1 MKIVHAPTEIAGQM
15 GILTQQLRK
24 EGHKVAGFNGFHT
37 FLNYKEGIINTDGF
51 EVLKEFQFLLDNV
64 DIFHFYNSNTFLTD
78 FIDIPML
85 KAKGKKLVMHHWGSD
100 VRKDGMVKELNPYP
114 LPPTYY
120 TDEEIDKQLTF
131 LSQYIDVA
139 IVQDYE
145 VYQYVKDYYKK
156 VFILPLACN
165 VDDIQ
170 PAYPLVTNNNPLIIH
185 APTNREFKGSDYV
198 EAAIEKIQGKA
209 PFTYQVL
216 EKVSH
221 ETAMQTY
228 MSSDIIIDQLL
239 CGSYGMLSVEA
250 MAMGKPVVAYIR
262 DDIKSHFPA
271 DLPIV
276 QATPD
281 NLDEVLLNLIQN
293 PTLRNQIG
301 IASRAYVEKNH
312 SVKNVV
318 DELIK
323 IYEQL

>member
-15 GILTQQLRK
+15 GILTRQLRK

-37 FLNYKEGIINTDGF
+37 FLNYKGGILNTDAF
-51 EVLKEFQFLLDNV
+51 EILKDFQFLIDNV
-64 DIFHFYNSNTFLTD
+64 DIFHFYNANTFLTD
-78 FIDIPML
+78 FADIPML
-85 KAKGKKLVMHHWGSD
+85 KEKGKKLVMHHWGSD
-100 VRKDGMVKELNPYP
+100 VRKDGIVRELNPYP
-114 LPPTYY
+114 LPPSYY
-120 TDEEIDKQLTF
+120 TDEEIDKQLKF

-139 IVQDYE
+139 IVQDHE

-165 VDDIQ
+165 IDEIQ
-170 PAYPLVTNNNPLIIH
+170 PVYPSVNNDNPLIIH

-198 EAAIEKIQGKA
+198 EAAIEKLQGKS
-209 PFTYQVL
+209 PFTYQIL

-221 ETAMQTY
+221 EQAMQTY
-228 MSSDIIIDQLL
+228 LKSDIIIDQLL

-262 DDIKSHFPA
+262 DDVREHFPA

-281 NLDEVLLNLIQN
+281 NLDEVLLKLIQN
-293 PTLRNQIG
+293 PSLRHEIG
-301 IASRAYVEKNH
+301 MKSREYVEKYH

-318 DELIK
+318 DDLIK
-323 IYEQL
+323 IYELL

>member
-1 MKIVHAPTEIAGQM
+1 M
-15 GILTQQLRK
+15 
-24 EGHKVAGFNGFHT
+24 
-37 FLNYKEGIINTDGF
+37 
-51 EVLKEFQFLLDNV
+51 
-64 DIFHFYNSNTFLTD
+64 
-78 FIDIPML
+78 
-85 KAKGKKLVMHHWGSD
+85 
-100 VRKDGMVKELNPYP
+100 
-114 LPPTYY
+114 PPTYY
-120 TDEEIDKQLTF
+120 TDEEIDKRLTF

-198 EAAIEKIQGKA
+198 EATIEKIQGKA